1 VPTIGAAVGTAQTGD
16 GNPAK
21 LWPAPLPTLRCG
33 RLETSMIYTNFK
45 LAIDGDG
52 IALLT
57 WDVPDRSM
65 NVITL
70 QGIEELSAIVD
81 QLTADVAVKGVV
93 VTSAK
98 DTFCAGADLTLLE
111 SLARTFATLA
121 NEQGEEEAAIR
132 LFEESRKLSLLY
144 RRLETCGKPW
154 VAAINGTVVGGGF
167 ELALACHHRIAS
179 QNPKTRIG
187 LPEIKVGLF
196 PGAGGTIRISRMLAP
211 ADALQFL
218 LKGDQLRVE
227 RAKAM
232 KLIDGVVPPDQL
244 IQAAKDWIKAGGK
257 AKNPWDVDGFRLP
270 GGRVYSQAGMQTF
283 SAANAI
289 YRRETYDNYPAARAI
304 LQVVYEGLQLPMD
317 LALRVESRWFAKIL
331 RTPQAGAMMRSLFV
345 SMQDL
350 NKGAR
355 RPANIPSAKFK
366 RVGIIGAG
374 FMGAG
379 IGYVTARAGIEV
391 VLIDRDQ
398 DSADKGKAQSHK
410 LITEQ
415 VNKGRATSADRDTLM
430 SHITATSDYA
440 ALRNCDLVIEAVF
453 EDRAVKSETYAR
465 AQASMGAQVIF
476 GSNTSTL
483 PITSLAREFKDP
495 SRFIGIHF
503 FSPVERMMLVE
514 IILGKDTGDAA
525 LAAALDYVRAIRKT
539 PIVVNDSR
547 GFYTSRVV
555 GTYLREGHLMLTEGV
570 PAAMIE
576 NVGRMAGMP
585 VGPLAL
591 NDEVAV
597 DLAWKI
603 LKATEA
609 DLGAGAIDSRQKTLL
624 SEMVEKHRRFGRK
637 NRKGFYDYPDRGPK
651 KLWPDLVALQ
661 PVKLDPDTIDV
672 QELKDRLL
680 GIQAL
685 ETARCFE
692 ENVLTDVREADV
704 GSILGFGF
712 APFSGG
718 TLSYI
723 DTMGTKRFVALCT
736 GLAAKHGSRFAPSQ
750 LLVDMASRNE
760 SFYGRFAPGRRAA

>member
-1 VPTIGAAVGTAQTGD
+1 MT
-16 GNPAK
+16 
-21 LWPAPLPTLRCG
+21 
-33 RLETSMIYTNFK
+33 YTNFE
-45 LAIDGDG
+45 LAIDSDG
-52 IALLT
+52 IALVS
-57 WDVPDRSM
+57 WNVPDRSM

-70 QGIEELSAIVD
+70 QGIEELAAIVER
-81 QLTADVAVKGVV
+81 LAADAAVKGVV
-93 VTSAK
+93 ITSAK

-111 SLARTFATLA
+111 SLGRTFAALA
-121 NEQGEEEAAIR
+121 REQGEERAALR
-132 LFEESRKLSLLY
+132 LFEESRKLSLLF
-144 RRLETCGKPW
+144 RRIETCGKPW
-154 VAAINGTVVGGGF
+154 VAALNGTAVGGGF
-167 ELALACHHRIAS
+167 ELALACHYRLAA
-179 QNPKTRIG
+179 QNPKTRLG
-187 LPEIKVGLF
+187 LPEVKVGLF
-196 PGAGGTIRISRMLAP
+196 PGAGGTIRVSRMLPP

-232 KLIDGVVPPDQL
+232 KLIDAVVPPGEL
-244 IQAAKDWIKAGGK
+244 VKAAKDWIKGGGK

-270 GGRVYSQAGMQTF
+270 GGLVYSKAGMMTF
-283 SAANAI
+283 PAANAI

-304 LQVVYEGLQLPMD
+304 MQVVYEGLQLPMD
-317 LALRVESRWFAKIL
+317 LALKVESRWFAKVL
-331 RTPQAGAMMRSLFV
+331 RSPEAAAMMRSLFV
-345 SMQDL
+345 SMQEL
-350 NKGAR
+350 GKGAR
-355 RPANIPSAKFK
+355 RPAAVPPSKFK

-374 FMGAG
+374 FMGAS
-379 IGYVTARAGIEV
+379 IGYVTAQAGIDV

-398 DSADKGKAQSHK
+398 EAADKGKAQSHK

-415 VNKGRATSADRDTLM
+415 VSKGRATAADRDALL
-430 SHITATSDYA
+430 SRITATADYA
-440 ALRNCDLVIEAVF
+440 ALGDCDLVVEAVF
-453 EDRAVKSETYAR
+453 EDRAIKNETYAR
-465 AQASMGAQVIF
+465 AQAAMGDHVIF

-483 PITSLAREFKDP
+483 PITSLAREFRDP

-514 IILGKDTGDAA
+514 IILGRNTGDAA

-585 VGPLAL
+585 VGPLSL

-609 DLGAGAIDSRQKTLL
+609 DLGANAIDPRQKALL
-624 SEMVEKHRRFGRK
+624 GAMVEKLGRFGRK
-637 NRKGFYDYPDRGPK
+637 NRKGFYDYPERGPK
-651 KLWPDLVALQ
+651 KLWPGLADLQ

-712 APFSGG
+712 APFTGG

-723 DTMGTKRFVALCT
+723 DMMGTKRFVALCER
-736 GLAAKHGSRFAPSQ
+736 LAAKCGPRFAPSG
-750 LLVDMASRNE
+750 LLVDMAGRNE
-760 SFYGRFAPGRRAA
+760 SFYGRFAPGRSEKAA